1 MLNSSWRLPRP
12 TDVMVLGGVII
23 AAIASIAAVPAAT
36 PNPACSPSVVHF
48 IAEPKPLSA
57 KPMPADWPILERL
70 ATPYVAEE
78 AKAEAPQP
86 AVIQEAM
93 NAAPAPEPEEDT
105 PSRRPRG
112 HHRHH
117 RR

>member
-1 MLNSSWRLPRP
+1 
-12 TDVMVLGGVII
+12 MVLGGVII

-57 KPMPADWPILERL
+57 KLMPTDWPVLERL
-70 ATPYVAEE
+70 ESPYAEE
-78 AKAEAPQP
+78 AEAPQP
-86 AVIQEAM
+86 AVIQQAM
-93 NAAPAPEPEEDT
+93 NAAPTPEPEEDT

>member
-57 KPMPADWPILERL
+57 KPIPTDWPVLERL
-70 ATPYVAEE
+70 APPYAEE
-78 AKAEAPQP
+78 AEAEAPQP
-86 AVIQEAM
+86 ALIQEAM
-93 NAAPAPEPEEDT
+93 NTAPTPEPEEDT
-105 PSRRPRG
+105 PTRRPHGR
-112 HHRHH
+112 HHHH